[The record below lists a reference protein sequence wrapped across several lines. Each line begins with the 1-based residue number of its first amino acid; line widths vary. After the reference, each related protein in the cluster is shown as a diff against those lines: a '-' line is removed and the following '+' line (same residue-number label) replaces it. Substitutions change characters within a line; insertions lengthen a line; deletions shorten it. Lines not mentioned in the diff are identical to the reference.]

1 MISKCFQIIFKKEK
15 KSLNLLTFPTLTKIN
30 VEAQ

>member
-15 KSLNLLTFPTLTKIN
+15 SLNQLTLPTLTKIN